1 MTLEQLQKD
10 MIAAMKNGDKNRKEV
25 ISSLV
30 SAVKK
35 AGIDNGC
42 KDNITEDLVAQ
53 VLLKEQKTAK
63 EMIDTCPAS
72 RIDLLDKYNYNFGVI
87 SEYAPKLVTDP
98 EEIKAMIAAALDE
111 HGLEYIKK
119 NKGVVMKAL
128 KGRADMAVVNKV
140 TGEFLA

>member
-10 MIAAMKNGDKNRKEV
+10 MITAIKTGNKNRKEV

-42 KDNITEDLVAQ
+42 KDNITEDLIAQ

-72 RIDLLDKYNYNFGVI
+72 LSLIHI
-87 SEYAPKLVTDP
+87 
-98 EEIKAMIAAALDE
+98 
-111 HGLEYIKK
+111 
-119 NKGVVMKAL
+119 
-128 KGRADMAVVNKV
+128 
-140 TGEFLA
+140 

>member
-10 MIAAMKNGDKNRKEV
+10 MIAAMKAGDKNKKEV

-42 KDNITEDLVAQ
+42 KDNITEDLIAQ

-72 RIDLLDKYNYNFGVI
+72 RTDLLDKYNYNFGVI

-98 EEIKAMIAAALDE
+98 EEIKAMIAAALNE
-111 HGLEYIKK
+111 QGLEYIKK

>member
-111 HGLEYIKK
+111 QGLEYIKK

-140 TGEFLA
+140 TGDFLA